1 MPQNSF
7 TDEQITKL
15 QNDTRAFLLAAKLL
29 ATKLGQ
35 FDERSS
41 HPAIFSLHT
50 ALYTNLGIAFEL
62 NFKALYAI
70 KRRDAKKT
78 HRLAVLFDH
87 LPQEIQFGLEEIFGS
102 CGDPEI
108 TAYRRSDQKPRDFR
122 ADKLKDFGGFLSYLD
137 KTELYGRRYS
147 YEYFSSSEEYWY
159 APDHNFIIRL
169 VEKVTLFVTTI
180 ESKASLP
187 DSVKLSV

>member
-29 ATKLGQ
+29 STELGQ
-35 FDERSS
+35 FDEGSS

-62 NFKALYAI
+62 NLKALYA
-70 KRRDAKKT
+70 KERRSAKKT
-78 HRLAVLFDH
+78 HKLAVLFAH
-87 LPQEIQFGLEEIFGS
+87 LPQEIQLGLEEIFGS

-108 TAYRRSDQKPRDFR
+108 TAYRRSDQKPPGFR
-122 ADKLKDFGGFLSYLD
+122 ADKLKDLRGFLSYLD
-137 KTELYGRRYS
+137 KTTLYDRRYS
-147 YEYFSSSEEYWY
+147 YEHFSSSEEYWY
-159 APDHNFIIRL
+159 APDHNFIIRM
-169 VEKVTLFVTTI
+169 VEKVTLFVTNI

-187 DSVKLSV
+187 NSVKLSV